1 MVILLL
7 SDFLFNFTNTLEI
20 NIFHCCWAVLVVSV
34 VACRSFWLCTSF
46 FRVDCGCFCFRC
58 VVFQF
63 RFFRTDLAVNGLDF
77 ISFLCNSLFHLLD
90 FIFSVGNVCANF
102 SVAHT
107 FCSFLFLSYFSF
119 FCSHFRLSVF
129 MFSFSSVHIPLCISS
144 IGFCIRKFI
153 IDTSFFSSCFCNDL
167 VLLFYNRI
175 SIFRYFDVVLS
186 GFDGCIC
193 FCFISFCLFQTLIY
207 ELHVVFSLLY
217 VLFSAI
223 NVRLCS
229 VYRLY
234 CACSLCSGCL
244 WSFNRVSMCDSIYT
258 SNTSNKSCTKSSSFH
273 CVFHK
278 IFTSFLFNL
287 FSKRIWGLGQFA
299 PFTFHSRR

>member
-1 MVILLL
+1 M
-7 SDFLFNFTNTLEI
+7 
-20 NIFHCCWAVLVVSV
+20 
-34 VACRSFWLCTSF
+34 
-46 FRVDCGCFCFRC
+46 
-58 VVFQF
+58 
-63 RFFRTDLAVNGLDF
+63 DF

-102 SVAHT
+102 SVTHT
-107 FCSFLFLSYFSF
+107 LSSFSFLSHFSF
-119 FCSHFRLSVF
+119 FFSYVCFCFITV
-129 MFSFSSVHIPLCISS
+129 SFSVVYITLSFSCVS
-144 IGFCIRKFI
+144 FCIHQFVI
-153 IDTSFFSSCFCNDL
+153 NTSFFSSGFRNDL
-167 VLLFYNRI
+167 VLLFYDGF
-175 SIFRYFDVVLS
+175 SIFRHFDVVLS
-186 GFDGCIC
+186 SFDGCIR
-193 FCFISFCLFQTLIY
+193 FYFISFCLFQTVIY

-229 VYRLY
+229 MYRLY
-234 CACSLCSGCL
+234 CACSFCSSCL
-244 WSFNRVSMCDSIYT
+244 WSFNCIGMSDSIYT
-258 SNTSNKSCTKSSSFH
+258 SNTCNKSCTKSSSFH

>member
-1 MVILLL
+1 MV
-7 SDFLFNFTNTLEI
+7 
-20 NIFHCCWAVLVVSV
+20 
-34 VACRSFWLCTSF
+34 
-46 FRVDCGCFCFRC
+46 
-58 VVFQF
+58 
-63 RFFRTDLAVNGLDF
+63 VNCLNF
-77 ISFLCNSLFHLLD
+77 ISFLCNRLFRLLD
-90 FIFSVGNVCANF
+90 FIFSIGNVRTNF
-102 SVAHT
+102 SVART

-119 FCSHFRLSVF
+119 FCSHFRLSIF
-129 MFSFSSVHIPLCISS
+129 MFSFSAVHIPSCISS
-144 IGFCIRKFI
+144 ISFCICKFI
-153 IDTSFFSSCFCNDL
+153 IDTGFFSSCFCNDL
-167 VLLFYNRI
+167 VLLFYDCI
-175 SIFRYFDVVLS
+175 SVFRHFDVVLS
-186 GFDGCIC
+186 SFAGCIR
-193 FCFISFCLFQTLIY
+193 FCFISFCLFQTVIY

-223 NVRLCS
+223 NIRLCS
-229 VYRLY
+229 MYRLY

-244 WSFNRVSMCDSIYT
+244 WSFNCVSMCDSIYS